1 VQPILYPA
9 VRERAVRLRFF
20 INRSHTE
27 EQIRQAIGITD
38 EEWRRHCHGNGI
50 GGGIG

>member
-1 VQPILYPA
+1 

-38 EEWRRHCHGNGI
+38 EEWRRF
-50 GGGIG
+50 GGHPA